1 MIPIGHENFV
11 NSREIIAIVKT
22 DSAPSKKLRH
32 SAEAERMLINATGGR
47 KARSMMVTKSNH
59 VILSAL
65 QTTTLKERI
74 NGPSLERKDK
84 WTQDWASK
92 D

>member
-1 MIPIGHENFV
+1 MMEPVGHG
-11 NSREIIAIVKT
+11 NSVSRSEIVAIVRP

-47 KARSMMVTKSNH
+47 KARSIIVTKSNH

-74 NGPSLERKDK
+74 NDSSPERKDK
-84 WTQDWASK
+84 WTQV
-92 D
+92 

>member
-1 MIPIGHENFV
+1 MMISIGHG
-11 NSREIIAIVKT
+11 NSVSRSEIVAIVNT

-47 KARSMMVTKSNH
+47 KARSMIVTKSNH
-59 VILSAL
+59 VILSTL

-74 NGPSLERKDK
+74 NDSRSERKDK
-84 WTQDWASK
+84 WTQV
-92 D
+92 